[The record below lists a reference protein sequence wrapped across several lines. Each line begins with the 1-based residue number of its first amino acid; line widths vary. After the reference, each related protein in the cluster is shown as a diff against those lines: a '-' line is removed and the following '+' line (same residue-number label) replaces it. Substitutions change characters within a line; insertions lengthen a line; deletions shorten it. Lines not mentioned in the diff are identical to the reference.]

1 MKETALYTVVM
12 GAYESLNELEIVEDQ
27 DVDRFCF
34 TDNKQMKSK
43 SWNVIYTKPAFF
55 SDQVRSARM
64 VKIKRPEIIRTYSRS
79 LYVDNT
85 VTLKASVVDILDSWL
100 LEHDLAIP
108 LHSFRSTVED
118 EFSAVSSARLDSL
131 ERIEEQLLHYSS
143 WNSSVLAQRPLWSG
157 MIARSD
163 SWKVDEFENKWINH
177 VLRYSRRDQ
186 LSVNIAIDESKV
198 THNLVEIDNQI
209 SEYHVWPI
217 LNNRNENVRIYHG
230 PDARSD
236 ANLLA
241 ESLDLKIVELEEAH
255 VKLEEAHVKL
265 EEAHHQ
271 RMRLMN
277 SKSFRITRPL
287 RDLDLFIRKVKRI
300 ILHG

>member
-12 GAYESLNELEIVEDQ
+12 GEYENLNELDIAEEQ

-34 TDNKQMKSK
+34 TDNKQIKSK
-43 SWNVIYTKPAFF
+43 SWNVVYTKPAFF

-64 VKIKRPEIIRTYSRS
+64 VKIKRPEIVRTYSRS
-79 LYVDNT
+79 LYIDNT
-85 VTLKASVVDILDSWL
+85 VALKANVVDILDSWL

-108 LHSFRSTVED
+108 LHSFRRTVED
-118 EFSAVSSARLDSL
+118 EFSEVLSAKLDSL
-131 ERIEEQLLHYSS
+131 ERIEEQLLHYNS
-143 WNSSVLAQRPLWSG
+143 WNSSVLEQRPLWSG

-163 SWKVDEFENKWINH
+163 SWKVDEFENNWINH

-186 LSVNIAIDESKV
+186 LSVNIAIEESTV
-198 THNLVEIDNQI
+198 THKLVDIDNLS
-209 SEYHVWPI
+209 SEYHVWPV
-217 LNNRNENVRIYHG
+217 LNNRKEKIRIYSG

-236 ANLLA
+236 ANALRETLA
-241 ESLDLKIVELEEAH
+241 LISDELEEAH
-255 VKLEEAHVKL
+255 VKLEEAD
-265 EEAHHQ
+265 HQ
-271 RMRLMN
+271 RIKLMN